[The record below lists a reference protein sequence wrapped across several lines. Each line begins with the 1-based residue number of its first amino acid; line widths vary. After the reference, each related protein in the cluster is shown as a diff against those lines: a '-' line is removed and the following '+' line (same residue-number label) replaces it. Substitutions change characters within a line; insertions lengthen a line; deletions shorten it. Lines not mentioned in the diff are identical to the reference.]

1 MRIGIDID
9 GVLTDI
15 EKWQLDYGSK
25 YYYEKYNKKI
35 VNPKGYDTSEVFD
48 VSTDMENRWWFYG
61 IKEYMKEPARRF
73 AGEIIGKLKNEG
85 NEIYII
91 TARSSDLT
99 YTDITTEEMQ
109 EEVRK
114 WLKDNGIIYDK
125 LIFSPEDKLEIC
137 LENKID
143 LMIEDRVAN
152 INQISTKIPVI
163 CYNAGYN
170 EKCKGENIIR
180 CYSWY
185 DIYDKC
191 KQYIDTKK
199 TL

>member
-48 VSTDMENRWWFYG
+48 VSIDMENKWWFYG
-61 IKEYMKEPARRF
+61 IKEYMKEPARKF
-73 AGEIIGKLKNEG
+73 AGEIIGKLKNED

-91 TARSSDLT
+91 TARSRDLT

-137 LENKID
+137 LDNQID
-143 LMIEDRVAN
+143 LMIEDKVAN

-170 EKCKGENIIR
+170 EQCKGENIIR

>member
-9 GVLTDI
+9 GVLTDM
-15 EKWQLDYGSK
+15 ERWQLDYGSK

-35 VNPKGYDTSEVFD
+35 ANPKGYDTSEVFD
-48 VSTDMENRWWFYG
+48 VSIEAENKWWFDE
-61 IKEYMKEPARRF
+61 IREYMKEPARKF
-73 AGEIIGKLKNEG
+73 AGEVINKLKDEG

-109 EEVRK
+109 EGVRT
-114 WLKDNGIIYDK
+114 WLKDNGIIYDN

-143 LMIEDRVAN
+143 LMIEDRPAN

-170 EKCKGENIIR
+170 ENCIGENITR

-191 KQYIDTKK
+191 KHYIDTKK
-199 TL
+199 SV

>member
-15 EKWQLDYGSK
+15 EQWQLDYGSK
-25 YYYEKYNKKI
+25 YYYEKYNKTI
-35 VNPKGYDTSEVFD
+35 ANPKGYDTSEIFNVAAKMD
-48 VSTDMENRWWFYG
+48 NEWWFVG
-61 IKEYMKEPARRF
+61 IRDYMKEPARKF
-73 AGEIIGKLKNEG
+73 AGEVISKLKNEG

-91 TARSSDLT
+91 TARSSDLS
-99 YTDITTEEMQ
+99 YTNVTTEEMQ
-109 EEVRK
+109 EEVRI
-114 WLKDNGIIYDK
+114 WLRDNGVIYDK

-143 LMIEDRVAN
+143 MMIEDRPTN

-170 EKCKGENIIR
+170 EQCKGENITR

-185 DIYDKC
+185 DIYDKY

-199 TL
+199 SI